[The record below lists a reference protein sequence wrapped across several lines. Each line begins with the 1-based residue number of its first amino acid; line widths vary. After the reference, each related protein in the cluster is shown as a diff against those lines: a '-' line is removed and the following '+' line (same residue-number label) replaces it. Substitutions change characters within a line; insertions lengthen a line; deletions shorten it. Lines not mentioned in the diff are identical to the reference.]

1 MVFFSC
7 VFFFFLGKQ
16 TERKILGGVGIQY
29 RDEQKGSQKIWQ
41 KLNLVGP
48 LFVLMYEASFS
59 SSFFFFFESKNT
71 KSQPLDSMTK
81 TRIHHN
87 FVKP

>member
-7 VFFFFLGKQ
+7 VFFFSRETNREKNF
-16 TERKILGGVGIQY
+16 GGVGIQY